1 MSSVR
6 RTQMEIT
13 LTIPP
18 NGQSIA
24 VETISILEDLWHDYQ
39 FFRGQASMLDCPGF
53 KPGDRLVAKRFR
65 RAALLML
72 HSYRE
77 GVANRWL
84 RGLRQDS
91 ERSTIERKRLIA
103 AVKARTA
110 AADRLKNIRDDIV
123 HLTPGNDLK
132 LYDEI
137 TDELLGEAEASITAW
152 LDEVEVL
159 IGVERHP
166 NTREESR
173 ALRQALGEEI
183 PESEG
188 YSGQ

>member
-1 MSSVR
+1 
-6 RTQMEIT
+6 MEIT
-13 LTIPP
+13 VTIPP
-18 NGQSIA
+18 DGGPIT

-39 FFRGQASMLDCPGF
+39 FFRCRANALDCPGS

-72 HSYRE
+72 HFYRE

-84 RGLRQDS
+84 KGLRHDS
-91 ERSTIERKRLIA
+91 ERSAIEKQRLIA
-103 AVKARTA
+103 AVKSKLSAV
-110 AADRLKNIRDDIV
+110 DKLKKLRNDIV
-123 HLTPGNDLK
+123 HLKPGNDLK

-137 TDELLGEAEASITAW
+137 TDELLGETEARITAW

-166 NTREESR
+166 NTREESK

-188 YSGQ
+188 YSGQQVG